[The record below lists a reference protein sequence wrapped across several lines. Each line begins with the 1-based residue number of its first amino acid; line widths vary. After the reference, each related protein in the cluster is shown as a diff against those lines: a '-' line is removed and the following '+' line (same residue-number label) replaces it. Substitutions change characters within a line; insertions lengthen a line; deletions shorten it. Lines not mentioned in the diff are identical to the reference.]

1 MQNYFPN
8 NFIDKQI
15 QKKNKFDSEIVKN
28 TDYNKPYITIPYVT
42 KILEKFSKKIKAMF
56 EDIGVKIHIAY
67 NKLKVGK
74 YFSLNDSINN
84 MYRSC
89 LICKFTCPGDLNNQ
103 YIGETE
109 RQLFVRIKEHMTP
122 TNSSVFRHTEN
133 CVICTNCNIYDCFKI
148 IKKSTSY
155 NDVLSTEALLIKKL
169 QANLNNQLGPD
180 HE

>member
-1 MQNYFPN
+1 MQNSFPN
-8 NFIDKQI
+8 NFIDELI

-67 NKLKVGK
+67 NKLKVGN

-109 RQLFVRIKEHMTP
+109 RQLKDI
-122 TNSSVFRHTEN
+122 
-133 CVICTNCNIYDCFKI
+133 
-148 IKKSTSY
+148 
-155 NDVLSTEALLIKKL
+155 
-169 QANLNNQLGPD
+169 
-180 HE
+180 